1 MRSACYFHA
10 VSNLQ
15 IKNVP
20 EDVHDELRR
29 RADARGMT
37 LRDYVLDL
45 LQRETSRPDLD
56 EWLDELASRPPVTL
70 SVSSV
75 DLIHEARA
83 EREANLDRVLRGR

>member
-1 MRSACYFHA
+1 

-20 EDVHDELRR
+20 EDLHAELRR
-29 RADARGMT
+29 RADGRGQT

-45 LQRETSRPDLD
+45 LRREVNRPDLD
-56 EWLDELASRPPVTL
+56 EWLDRVASDPPVTL
-70 SVSSV
+70 DVSAV
-75 DLIHEARA
+75 DLVHEARA

>member
-1 MRSACYFHA
+1 M
-10 VSNLQ
+10 SNLQ

-20 EDVHDELRR
+20 EEIHAELRR

-45 LQRETSRPDLD
+45 LRRETSRPDLD

-70 SVSSV
+70 GVSSV
-75 DLIHEARA
+75 DLVHAARA

>member
-1 MRSACYFHA
+1 

-20 EDVHDELRR
+20 EDLHAELRR

-37 LRDYVLDL
+37 LRDFVLDL
-45 LQRETSRPDLD
+45 LRRETRRPDVD
-56 EWLDELASRPPVTL
+56 EWLDKLASDPPVTL

-83 EREANLDRVLRGR
+83 EREAKLDRILRDR